1 MFCIDITLKKED
13 NNIKNITRMKETKNS
28 ASKLESENQN
38 EETNSNSDSAD
49 NKQAEENAEKTA
61 AEEESPENSE
71 TDSAKTQ
78 ENTDINS
85 EETFEEKYNK
95 LNDKYLR
102 LAAEY
107 DNYRKR
113 TLKEK
118 MDLIKNAGEDI
129 LSNFLPILDNMDR
142 AKKSIDE
149 TSDID
154 SVKEGI
160 TLIHKNL
167 KDFIS
172 SRGVKEIEATG
183 KDFDTDLHEA
193 VTKIPAPDKKLKG
206 KVIDVIEKGYRLNDK
221 IIRYAKVVVGE

>member
-1 MFCIDITLKKED
+1 
-13 NNIKNITRMKETKNS
+13 MKETRNSAKFDSENKNTEENKHSDSVKTEQADKNVEKKAAEDKSEKNS
-28 ASKLESENQN
+28 KMKSKKEKEQVENHSES
-38 EETNSNSDSAD
+38 
-49 NKQAEENAEKTA
+49 K
-61 AEEESPENSE
+61 
-71 TDSAKTQ
+71 
-78 ENTDINS
+78 S
-85 EETFEEKYNK
+85 EEKPEEKYNK
-95 LNDKYLR
+95 LNEKYLR

-167 KDFIS
+167 KDFIA
-172 SRGVKEIEATG
+172 SRGVKEIETIG

-193 VTKIPAPDKKLKG
+193 VTKIPAPDKKQKG
-206 KVIDVIEKGYRLNDK
+206 KVIDVIEKGYKLNDK
-221 IIRYAKVVVGE
+221 VIRYAKVVVGE

>member
-1 MFCIDITLKKED
+1 
-13 NNIKNITRMKETKNS
+13 MKENKNS
-28 ASKLESENQN
+28 AKFDSENKN
-38 EETNSNSDSAD
+38 TEENNNPDSVKTEQTDDKAEQ
-49 NKQAEENAEKTA
+49 QAAEEENAEKSEA
-61 AEEESPENSE
+61 DCEKSENSE
-71 TDSAKTQ
+71 IET
-78 ENTDINS
+78 EGNS
-85 EETFEEKYNK
+85 EDKYNK

-118 MDLIKNAGEDI
+118 MDLVKNAGEDI

-167 KDFIS
+167 KDFIA
-172 SRGVKEIEATG
+172 SRGVKEIEAIG

-193 VTKIPAPDKKLKG
+193 VTKIPAPDKKQKG
-206 KVIDVIEKGYRLNDK
+206 KVIDVIEKGYKLNDK
-221 IIRYAKVVVGE
+221 VIRYAKVVVGE